1 MMMFDIYD
9 VIDYD
14 IHLKVNQHYSHEDFR
29 QLMEY
34 HDDYFVIDI

>member
-1 MMMFDIYD
+1 MMMFDISG

-14 IHLKVNQHYSHEDFR
+14 IHLKANRHYIHEDFR
-29 QLMEY
+29 QLVEY

>member
-14 IHLKVNQHYSHEDFR
+14 IHLTANQHYSHEDFR
-29 QLMEY
+29 QLVEY
-34 HDDYFVIDI
+34 HDDYLVIDI